1 MKNLQEARYANI
13 APIVPEWTLADRL
26 AKTRQFLGLNQK
38 EFGKLTSLTT
48 RQIQFAESGIA
59 IKNQELIVTV
69 YAFKSGVDYEW
80 IKTGNAPE
88 NENGGPDGGQSLLGL
103 DSNQEP
109 IGSSTLPGLDSNQEP
124 FGSFLAY
131 QIRRLERGRGLKYLE
146 RAA

>member
-1 MKNLQEARYANI
+1 MMNTQEAAYRNQ
-13 APIVPEWTLADRL
+13 APTVPEWTLADRL
-26 AKTRQFLGLNQK
+26 AKARQTVGLSQK
-38 EFGKLTSLTT
+38 EFGKLTSLST
-48 RQIQFAESGIA
+48 RQIQFAETGTAQRSQDVI
-59 IKNQELIVTV
+59 ITV
-69 YAFKSGVDYEW
+69 YAFKTGVDYNW
-80 IKTGNAPE
+80 LKTGAKPTGP
-88 NENGGPDGGQSLLGL
+88 NGDSGESLLGL

>member
-1 MKNLQEARYANI
+1 MNKLAKRVLVLYLGQMKNLQEARYANL

-38 EFGKLTSLTT
+38 DFGKLTSLTT

-80 IKTGNAPE
+80 IKTGLPAFDPN
-88 NENGGPDGGQSLLGL
+88 GPDGGETLLGL

-109 IGSSTLPGLDSNQEP
+109 IGSY
-124 FGSFLAY
+124 LAY
-131 QIRRLERGRGLKYLE
+131 QIRRLERGRGFKYLE